1 MSSFSFP
8 GFGFEGS
15 ESTEST
21 SASSFELP
29 TFGLGGDG
37 AASAFEVPTFGL
49 LGGGGD
55 DTTEDAHSNA
65 DTFFP
70 TFGLGGGNDVSEAEA
85 SGDAFEFPSFG
96 FGGGD
101 DNDDGNDADVNY
113 SASGSSWGIPTFGLG
128 GGGGGGGGD
137 DAGSGAS
144 GGLGFPGLGLGLGL
158 GDNDEETNEDVN
170 YSASGSSWGL
180 PTFGLGG
187 GDDADSGNG
196 LGLTGLGLGLGLG
209 TGVSANDLMG
219 GNACA
224 WNRRDV
230 TEDFRTSASQ
240 LWTSLTQDGAANL
253 GIATVSPMT
262 GQYEENFWLPG
273 NVCEPVIAD
282 ENSCFVRGET
292 AEYELPCVVQDATEF
307 QSQFTGNTEIVLD
320 FETFNCAATLP
331 GDGLYVV
338 GAELQMFARAEVHIV
353 DELID
358 EATVD
363 LHKDHFVLN
372 SCEISLRTSDTPLGA
387 GEQFE
392 YILTLQDKQFS
403 MKAILIG
410 SILGGVTLLL
420 MFCFCCWCCCR
431 RRQVKKLVS
440 YGDLESGKR
449 KNKRFKK

>member
-101 DNDDGNDADVNY
+101 DNDDGNDA
-113 SASGSSWGIPTFGLG
+113 
-128 GGGGGGGGD
+128 
-137 DAGSGAS
+137 
-144 GGLGFPGLGLGLGL
+144 
-158 GDNDEETNEDVN
+158 DVN